1 MAEEGICAQRH
12 GTREKIRSMKAGN
25 VVGDWESQRTQSEG
39 EGAGE
44 SSAWLATA
52 GLLRVETLL
61 RGALGFLRA
70 VRMFRW

>member
-1 MAEEGICAQRH
+1 
-12 GTREKIRSMKAGN
+12 MKAGN